1 MNVEATIISETI
13 NIVIALDDP
22 IVCTINPDAIGHDD
36 KVIPINSIGNSNRL
50 ALSFGITGQVLKGN
64 LRCVTVSFND
74 VHLRELA

>member
-1 MNVEATIISETI
+1 
-13 NIVIALDDP
+13 
-22 IVCTINPDAIGHDD
+22 TINPDAIGHDD